1 MEEEIIYKTG
11 YALLST
17 NDYKALNEVISKAMG
32 FPDERT
38 ETYIYA
44 PEEPILDAS
53 GNCVMEIGADVQ
65 KNHSNIIQDIEL
77 FDKFDALNTNL

>member
-11 YALLST
+11 YALLSAK
-17 NDYKALNEVISKAMG
+17 DYKALNEAISKAMG

-44 PEEPILDAS
+44 PEEPIMDAK

-65 KNHSNIIQDIEL
+65 KNHPNVIQGIEL
-77 FDKFDALNTNL
+77 FDTFEALNTNI

>member
-11 YALLST
+11 YALLSAK
-17 NDYKALNEVISKAMG
+17 DYKVLNEAISKAMG

-53 GNCVMEIGADVQ
+53 GNCVMEIGEDVQ